1 MLRIKMINTIKNFKW
16 FFSISFLSVLLGI
29 FTFLT
34 FINQDFFFLNEN
46 NLQYLLILDVAIL
59 VIFLLL
65 LVRES
70 SRLFLQYKNKKTG
83 SKTSLNYVLQFSL
96 FAFIPSLVIA
106 IFSLILFNVALQKYF
121 DKKIT
126 SAVNNSYQIA
136 QNYIEETKKTVE
148 ADAFLVG
155 IDLNRYSGILFS
167 NPTRVKKS
175 IRTQKILRRLDEIYL
190 IDSSGTILLGETN
203 NPDDEFKIPSDEEF
217 DLALK
222 GKAVSLEVSAENKT
236 AVMLKLDN
244 FIDTY
249 LYISRNVQPQ
259 LLQYLDDTEEAV
271 SFYYSVE
278 NNRTGIKITFAII
291 YTMLVSMLLF
301 LTIVLAIAFAGR
313 LTKPIINLISASKN
327 ISAGKLDSKVPDIE
341 SDEEIKTLNKNF
353 NNMIDRLKKQ
363 QDKLLASERYS
374 AWESVARKLA
384 HEIKNPLT
392 PIQLSIDR
400 LKEKYSEKLK
410 DDRSDFSKYLETINR
425 QIVDIKK
432 LVNEF
437 SDFARMPAPL
447 LKKIKINEVLNR
459 AISFY
464 RMSNKEVI
472 LNLDNN
478 LKKNY
483 SIKGDDEQ
491 LYRVFVNL
499 IKNSLEAIEEK
510 KQKVPNLQGK
520 INVEIDTNNE
530 YIVIK
535 MLDNGIGFND
545 VKNITKPYFT
555 TKKKGTGLGL
565 PIVTKIINEHNGD
578 INFLKNSKG
587 AEIVISLPIFS

>member
-1 MLRIKMINTIKNFKW
+1 MLNIIKNFKW
-16 FFSISFLSVLLGI
+16 FFAISIIAVLLGV
-29 FTFLT
+29 FTFIT
-34 FINQDFFFLNEN
+34 FINQNFIFLNEN

-126 SAVNNSYQIA
+126 SAVNNSYQVA

-278 NNRTGIKITFAII
+278 NNQTGIKITFAII
-291 YTMLVSMLLF
+291 YIMLVSMLLF

-520 INVEIDTNNE
+520 INVEIDANNE